1 VILSVHVRP
10 CAHQLQTLS
19 DDIAYIEAQGQ
30 GLQVQAAN
38 QKLLR
43 KELESLLE
51 TCAISESDLDALRA
65 APLETASGV
74 EEIEASLVT
83 LFKAMIKIDPTLGN
97 SESRKSEDM
106 NGDQS
111 LGLDSDYGKMR
122 IVQEKKEMYLSESS
136 QFMRRLVVFMERQF
150 SEAFRETK
158 SALDGA
164 LSKKADARN
173 HEAGRD
179 LLWMYAPLVLYARDV
194 DLDNWNR
201 ILQIYQDRSHPI
213 YKVEFRDAMEAW
225 KKNARKVT
233 GDESELLFTSQQ
245 EKKEEGLA
253 TTARK
258 LTVKRSQTLARSL
271 RSPLGDGSRTN
282 LADKTPDGRALPYE
296 VFAGVLDDLL
306 PLVEMEQ
313 NFIIDFFH
321 ATTLEQSDFPDLV
334 MASRPR
340 DRRGGDLKRHRLME
354 PDRDLARRVTKAMES
369 IFVFLESGLT
379 QLMEWVLGMDPL

>member
-1 VILSVHVRP
+1 
-10 CAHQLQTLS
+10 
-19 DDIAYIEAQGQ
+19 
-30 GLQVQAAN
+30 VQAAN

-51 TCAISESDLDALRA
+51 TCAISESDLDALKR

-83 LFKAMIKIDPTLGN
+83 LFRAMMKIDPTLGN

-106 NGDQS
+106 NADQS

-136 QFMRRLVVFMERQF
+136 QFMRRLVIFMERQF

-158 SALDGA
+158 NALDGA
-164 LSKKADARN
+164 LSKKADARS
-173 HEAGRD
+173 HDAGRD
-179 LLWMYAPLVLYARDV
+179 LLWMYSPLILYARDV
-194 DLDNWNR
+194 DLGNWNR
-201 ILQIYQDRSHPI
+201 ILQIYQDKSHPI
-213 YKVEFRDAMEAW
+213 YKAEFKEAMEAW
-225 KKNARKVT
+225 KKNARKLT
-233 GDESELLFTSQQ
+233 GDEAELLFTTQQ

-271 RSPLGDGSRTN
+271 RSPLGDSKS
-282 LADKTPDGRALPYE
+282 ADKTPDGRALPYE

-313 NFIIDFFH
+313 NFIVDFFH

-334 MASRPR
+334 AASRPH

-354 PDRDLARRVTKAMES
+354 PDRDLARRITKAMES
-369 IFVFLESGLT
+369 IFVFLESSLQ
-379 QLMEWVLGMDPL
+379 QLMDWVLGIDPL

>member
-1 VILSVHVRP
+1 
-10 CAHQLQTLS
+10 LS

-51 TCAISESDLDALRA
+51 TCAISESDLEALKR
-65 APLETASGV
+65 APLEDPSGV
-74 EEIEASLVT
+74 EDIEAALVT
-83 LFKAMIKIDPTLGN
+83 LFKAMVKIDPTLGT
-97 SESRKSEDM
+97 SEARKSED
-106 NGDQS
+106 GAGEQV

-122 IVQEKKEMYLSESS
+122 IVREKKEMYMAESS
-136 QFMRRLVVFMERQF
+136 LFMRRLVVFMERQF

-158 SALDGA
+158 NALDGA

-173 HEAGRD
+173 HDVGRD
-179 LLWMYAPLVLYARDV
+179 LLWMYSPFILYARDV
-194 DLDNWNR
+194 DVGNWNR
-201 ILQIYQDRSHPI
+201 ILQIYQDKSHPI
-213 YKVEFRDAMEAW
+213 YKAEFRDAMEAW
-225 KKNARKVT
+225 KKNARKMT

-282 LADKTPDGRALPYE
+282 LADKTPDGRSLPYE

-313 NFIIDFFH
+313 NFIVDFFH

-334 MASRPR
+334 ASSRPC

-354 PDRDLARRVTKAMES
+354 PDRELARRVTKAMET
-369 IFVFLESGLT
+369 IFVFLESSLQ
-379 QLMEWVLGMDPL
+379 QLMDWALGMDPL

>member
-1 VILSVHVRP
+1 
-10 CAHQLQTLS
+10 
-19 DDIAYIEAQGQ
+19 
-30 GLQVQAAN
+30 LQVQAAN

-51 TCAISESDLDALRA
+51 TCAISESDLDALKR

-83 LFKAMIKIDPTLGN
+83 LFKAMMKIDPTLGN

-106 NGDQS
+106 NADQS

-136 QFMRRLVVFMERQF
+136 QFMRRLVIFMERQF

-158 SALDGA
+158 NALDGA
-164 LSKKADARN
+164 LSKKADARS
-173 HEAGRD
+173 HDAGRD
-179 LLWMYAPLVLYARDV
+179 LLWMYSPLILYARDV
-194 DLDNWNR
+194 DLGNWNR
-201 ILQIYQDRSHPI
+201 ILQIYQDKSHPV
-213 YKVEFRDAMEAW
+213 YKAEFKEAMEAW
-225 KKNARKVT
+225 KKNARRLT
-233 GDESELLFTSQQ
+233 GDEAELLFTSYQ

-271 RSPLGDGSRTN
+271 RSPLGDSGKS
-282 LADKTPDGRALPYE
+282 ADKTPDGRALPYE

-313 NFIIDFFH
+313 NFIVDFFH

-334 MASRPR
+334 AASRPH

-354 PDRDLARRVTKAMES
+354 PDRDLARRITKAMES
-369 IFVFLESGLT
+369 IFVFLESSFQ
-379 QLMEWVLGMDPL
+379 QLMDWVLGMDPL

>member
-1 VILSVHVRP
+1 M
-10 CAHQLQTLS
+10 S

-38 QKLLR
+38 QKLLK

-51 TCAISESDLDALRA
+51 TCAISQSDLGALKT
-65 APLETASGV
+65 APLEIASGV
-74 EEIEASLVT
+74 QEIEAALVT

-97 SESRKSEDM
+97 SESRKSEDE
-106 NGDQS
+106 NGDQT

-158 SALDGA
+158 NALDGA

-179 LLWMYAPLVLYARDV
+179 LLWLYSPLILYARDV

-201 ILQIYQDRSHPI
+201 ILQIYQDRSHPV
-213 YKVEFRDAMEAW
+213 YKAEFRDAMEAW
-225 KKNARKVT
+225 KKNARKMT
-233 GDESELLFTSQQ
+233 GDETELLFTAQQ

-258 LTVKRSQTLARSL
+258 LTVKRSQTLARTL
-271 RSPLGDGSRTN
+271 RSPLGDGSRSN
-282 LADKTPDGRALPYE
+282 LVDKTPDGRALPYE

-313 NFIIDFFH
+313 NFIVDFFH

-334 MASRPR
+334 AASRPH

-354 PDRDLARRVTKAMES
+354 PDRDLARRVTKAMEA
-369 IFVFLESGLT
+369 IFVFLESSLQ
-379 QLMEWVLGMDPL
+379 QLVDWVLNMDPL

>member
-1 VILSVHVRP
+1 
-10 CAHQLQTLS
+10 
-19 DDIAYIEAQGQ
+19 
-30 GLQVQAAN
+30 
-38 QKLLR
+38 
-43 KELESLLE
+43 
-51 TCAISESDLDALRA
+51 
-65 APLETASGV
+65 
-74 EEIEASLVT
+74 
-83 LFKAMIKIDPTLGN
+83 
-97 SESRKSEDM
+97 
-106 NGDQS
+106 
-111 LGLDSDYGKMR
+111 MR
-122 IVQEKKEMYLSESS
+122 IVQEKKEMYLAESS
-136 QFMRRLVVFMERQF
+136 LFMRRLVVFMERQF

-158 SALDGA
+158 NALDGA

-173 HEAGRD
+173 HDAGRD
-179 LLWMYAPLVLYARDV
+179 LLWMYGPLVLYARDV

-213 YKVEFRDAMEAW
+213 YKAEFRDAMEAW
-225 KKNARKVT
+225 KKNARKMT
-233 GDESELLFTSQQ
+233 GEESELLFTSQQ

-271 RSPLGDGSRTN
+271 RSPLGDGGSRAN

-313 NFIIDFFH
+313 NFIVDFFH

-334 MASRPR
+334 AASRPH

-369 IFVFLESGLT
+369 IFVFLESGLQ
-379 QLMEWVLGMDPL
+379 QLMDWVLGMDPL